1 MKDLHRAAP
10 VAAAPQAERPAHLNR
25 PVHPLLAAAAASLL
39 VACAQNP
46 SAPQASETAK
56 PASAP
61 ASTSAGAPA
70 TAAAS
75 PGAAPSTPSAAP
87 ARPAGAGAAPSGGTP
102 NAAAAGAP
110 NPAALAAAVQ
120 AARGGAAAGSPAP
133 FAEVIRDAKR
143 ADGFLPVWTKDDKV
157 WLEIPANAL
166 DKPFFFAVSVAG
178 GLGERFFWPGLMG
191 GSQVVE
197 LRKVGS
203 NVQLIAKNMKV
214 RAPAN
219 TPLAKALDESYSDS
233 LLATAPAASAPHP
246 ERKSFLVDANAL
258 LGGDIS
264 GAQTRL
270 EASYRLSY
278 SLDRANSGIVKSTA
292 NAQGTSLTV
301 RQHFAI
307 PKLPSTPPGGPGGA
321 TPNPAAMP
329 SPPTVVP
336 DARSLFLAHTYTMA
350 PLPATPMKVRA
361 ADQRV
366 GYFTESFMDFGKDAG
381 GDRRTHH
388 IKRWRLEKKD
398 PAAEVSEPKEPIRVV
413 MDRNIPLK
421 WREPIKAGILEWN
434 KAFEKAGWKQAI
446 VVEQQADNADWSTL
460 EGTRLL
466 AVRWFAIE
474 GPGATAVGPS
484 QADPRTGEIL
494 RGASIIP
501 ENWVRI
507 GRNRI
512 TDTQPRLGGTSAESA
527 GSHGAPSFA
536 QPYAMAGAVGGH
548 DHELCTMG
556 HEALEQAEM
565 AFELLVARG
574 QIDPQGPE
582 ADRFIAGSLKDV
594 TMHEIGHAL
603 GLRHNFKASTGITR
617 SQLRD
622 KAFTAVR
629 GVSNSVM
636 DYNALNLPLAD
647 EADAEL
653 QMGTL
658 GAYDIWAIE
667 YGYRDFA
674 AEREADGL
682 AAIAGRSDSDTSLAY
697 ATDEDASTPDPL
709 VNRYDLGDDPLAYAQ
724 KQMKLSRELWN
735 RTQARA
741 LAPTD
746 DMTIYRR
753 VLQRVF
759 AGINATV
766 PLATRYVGG
775 SIHSRALAGK
785 NEPLIAPVPAA
796 RQREALN
803 FVVNELFTTS
813 SFKFDPKIMSR
824 LGIDQLDRSS
834 ARGQTSTDYSL
845 AQSVL
850 GVQRSALDALMSE
863 TLASR
868 MADAEHKVD
877 NPKALMSFADV
888 QLRLSGAIWSELR
901 DGKTAGRE
909 VDSLRR
915 NLQREH
921 AKRLATG
928 LLRPTASS
936 GQADAPAVNRMV
948 ARQLESDLRGALGA
962 GGWSAMARAHLED
975 SLALISEALKAPLN
989 KQGV

>member
-1 MKDLHRAAP
+1 MKNLHRARSQTGALSP
-10 VAAAPQAERPAHLNR
+10 DLPQQLERARNPWIAAA
-25 PVHPLLAAAAASLL
+25 LATLL

-46 SAPQASETAK
+46 RAPQAADKSAAAASAASGSSAAAPAAA

-61 ASTSAGAPA
+61 TPAPKAPASTAPTRPA
-70 TAAAS
+70 TAA
-75 PGAAPSTPSAAP
+75 GTTT
-87 ARPAGAGAAPSGGTP
+87 PAGAP
-102 NAAAAGAP
+102 AAAGAP
-110 NPAALAAAVQ
+110 NAAAM
-120 AARGGAAAGSPAP
+120 AAAAMASRGSAAAGSPPA
-133 FAEVIRDAKR
+133 FADVSRDAKR
-143 ADGFLPVWTKDDKV
+143 SDGFLPVWTKDDKV
-157 WLEIPANAL
+157 WLEIPTAVM
-166 DKPFFFAVSVAG
+166 DKPFFFAASVAN

-197 LRKVGS
+197 LRKVG
-203 NVQLIAKNMKV
+203 NIVQLVAKNLKV

-219 TPLAKALDESYSDS
+219 TPLAKALEESYSDS

-246 ERKSFLVDANAL
+246 ERKSILVDANVL
-258 LGGDIS
+258 VGGDLT

-270 EASYRLSY
+270 EGSYRLSY
-278 SLDRANSGIVKSTA
+278 ALDRANSGIVKSSA

-307 PKLPSTPPGGPGGA
+307 PKLPSLPTGGPGGA
-321 TPNPAAMP
+321 TPNPAALP

-336 DARSLFLAHTYTMA
+336 DPRSLFLAHTYTMA
-350 PLPATPMKVRA
+350 PLPVIPMKARA

-398 PAAEVSEPKEPIRVV
+398 PNAEVSEPKEPIRVV
-413 MDRNIPLK
+413 MDRNIPMK

-434 KAFEKAGWKQAI
+434 KAFEKAGWRNAV

-460 EGTRLL
+460 EGTRML

-501 ENWVRI
+501 ENWVRV

-512 TDTQPRLGGTSAESA
+512 TDTQPRLGSQPAELGG
-527 GSHGAPSFA
+527 GSNGPSFA
-536 QPYAMAGAVGGH
+536 QPYAAAGAH
-548 DHELCTMG
+548 DHTLCTMG

-582 ADRFIAGSLKDV
+582 ADRFIAASLKDV

-622 KAFTAVR
+622 KAFTALR

-647 EADAEL
+647 EVDADL

-667 YGYRDFA
+667 YGYRDFPA
-674 AEREADGL
+674 DREAAGL
-682 AAIAGRSDSDTSLAY
+682 ASIAQRSDSDISLAY
-697 ATDEDASTPDPL
+697 ATDEDASTPDPM

-724 KQMKLSRELWN
+724 KQMKLSRELWT
-735 RTQARA
+735 RTQART

-785 NEPLIAPVPAA
+785 NEPLISPVPAA

-803 FVVNELFTTS
+803 FVVNELFTTQ
-813 SFKFDPKIMSR
+813 SFKFDPKILSR
-824 LGIDQLDRSS
+824 LGIDQLDRTS
-834 ARGQTSTDYSL
+834 ARAQTSTDYSL

-850 GVQRSALDALMSE
+850 GVQRNALDALMSDG
-863 TLASR
+863 LASR

-877 NPKALMSFADV
+877 DPKALMSFADV
-888 QLRLSGAIWSELR
+888 QIRLSGAIWSELR
-901 DGKTAGRE
+901 DGKTGGRD

-921 AKRLATG
+921 IKRLANG
-928 LLRPTASS
+928 LLRPAAPS
-936 GQADAPAVNRMV
+936 GNADAPAVNRMV
-948 ARQLESDLRGALGA
+948 ARQLESGLRSALNG
-962 GGWSAMARAHLED
+962 GGWSSMARAHLED

>member
-1 MKDLHRAAP
+1 MNDSLRAASP
-10 VAAAPQAERPAHLNR
+10 WFAAALSA
-25 PVHPLLAAAAASLL
+25 LL

-46 SAPQASETAK
+46 A
-56 PASAP
+56 AP
-61 ASTSAGAPA
+61 ASGDAAKAP
-70 TAAAS
+70 
-75 PGAAPSTPSAAP
+75 AAP
-87 ARPAGAGAAPSGGTP
+87 APTTAQAAQRPAAAGTAAPAGTPAAAPQPRTTAPAGTPPAAQATAGASP
-102 NAAAAGAP
+102 NPAAAAAAARAAAGA
-110 NPAALAAAVQ
+110 AGAV
-120 AARGGAAAGSPAP
+120 AP

-143 ADGFLPVWTKDDKV
+143 ADGFLPVWTKDEKTWV
-157 WLEIPANAL
+157 EIPSSGL
-166 DKPFFFAVSVAG
+166 DKPFFMAISVAN

-197 LRKVGS
+197 LRKVG
-203 NVQLIAKNMKV
+203 NNIQLIAKNLKV

-219 TPLAKALDESYSDS
+219 TPLATALAESYSDS
-233 LLATAPAASAPHP
+233 LLATAPVASAPHP
-246 ERKSFLVDANAL
+246 ERKSVLVDANVL
-258 LGGDIS
+258 LGGDIT

-278 SLDRANSGIVKSTA
+278 SLDRANSGIVKARADA
-292 NAQGTSLTV
+292 NGTSFTV

-307 PKLPSTPPGGPGGA
+307 PKLPATPMGGPGGA
-321 TPNPAAMP
+321 TPNPANMP

-336 DARSLFLAHTYTMA
+336 DARSLFLSHTYTMA
-350 PLPATPMKVRA
+350 PLPATPMATRG

-398 PAAEVSEPKEPIRVV
+398 PNAAVSEPKEPIRVV

-434 KAFEKAGWKQAI
+434 KAFEKAGWRNAI

-460 EGTRLL
+460 EGTRML

-512 TDTQPRLGGTSAESA
+512 TDTQPRIGGLSMDSA
-527 GSHGAPSFA
+527 GGALPAFA
-536 QPYAMAGAVGGH
+536 QPYPLPSGLMGSH
-548 DHELCTMG
+548 DHALCTLG

-622 KAFTAVR
+622 KAFTTAR

-667 YGYRDFA
+667 YGYRAFPA
-674 AEREADGL
+674 AEEAAGL
-682 AAIAGRSDSDTSLAY
+682 ATIAARSDTDTSLAY
-697 ATDEDASTPDPL
+697 ATDEDAATPDPL

-724 KQMKLSRELWN
+724 KQMKLSRELWA
-735 RTQARA
+735 RTQSRP

-759 AGINATV
+759 AGINTTV

-803 FVVNELFTTS
+803 FVVGELFS
-813 SFKFDPKIMSR
+813 SNSFKFDPKIMSR
-824 LGIDQLDRSS
+824 LGIDQLDRIS
-834 ARGQTSTDYSL
+834 ARAVTSTDFSL

-850 GVQRSALDALMSE
+850 GVQRGALDALMSE
-863 TLASR
+863 SLAAR

-877 NPKALMSFADV
+877 NPKSLMSFADV
-888 QLRLSGAIWSELR
+888 QTRLNAAIWSELR
-901 DGKTAGRE
+901 DGKTSGRD
-909 VDSLRR
+909 VDTLRR

-921 AKRLATG
+921 VKRIASG
-928 LLRPTASS
+928 LLRPSTA
-936 GQADAPAVNRMV
+936 GGGADAPAVNRMV
-948 ARQLESDLRGALGA
+948 ARQLESDLRAALNV
-962 GGWSAMARAHLED
+962 GGWSGMARAHLED
-975 SLALISEALKAPLN
+975 SLALLSEALKAPLN

>member
-1 MKDLHRAAP
+1 M
-10 VAAAPQAERPAHLNR
+10 AAAM
-25 PVHPLLAAAAASLL
+25 AAAR
-39 VACAQNP
+39 
-46 SAPQASETAK
+46 
-56 PASAP
+56 
-61 ASTSAGAPA
+61 
-70 TAAAS
+70 
-75 PGAAPSTPSAAP
+75 GAAP
-87 ARPAGAGAAPSGGTP
+87 AGT
-102 NAAAAGAP
+102 
-110 NPAALAAAVQ
+110 
-120 AARGGAAAGSPAP
+120 PAP
-133 FAEVIRDAKR
+133 FADVIKDAKR
-143 ADGFLPVWTKDDKV
+143 TEGFLSVWTKDEKV
-157 WLEIPANAL
+157 WLEIPAGAL
-166 DKPFFFAVSVAG
+166 DTPFFFAVSVAS

-197 LRKVGS
+197 LRKVGTT
-203 NVQLIAKNMKV
+203 VQLIAKNLKV

-219 TPLAKALDESYSDS
+219 TPLAKALGESYSDS

-246 ERKSFLVDANAL
+246 ERKSILVDANAL

-278 SLDRANSGIVKSTA
+278 ALDRANSGIVKSTA

-307 PKLPSTPPGGPGGA
+307 PKLPIVPAAGPGG
-321 TPNPAAMP
+321 TPPNPAALP

-350 PLPATPMKVRA
+350 PLPATPMPVRA

-366 GYFTESFMDFGKDAG
+366 GYFTESYTDFGKDAG

-388 IKRWRLEKKD
+388 IKRWRLVKKD
-398 PAAEVSEPKEPIRVV
+398 PDAEVSEPKEPIRVV

-421 WREPIKAGILEWN
+421 WREPVKAGILEWN
-434 KAFEKAGWKQAI
+434 IAFEKAGWRNAI
-446 VVEQQADNADWSTL
+446 VVEQQADDADWSTL
-460 EGTRLL
+460 EGTRML

-501 ENWVRI
+501 ENWVRV

-512 TDTQPRLGGTSAESA
+512 TDTQPRIGAMSAEPGTSGTAV
-527 GSHGAPSFA
+527 SFA
-536 QPYAMAGAVGGH
+536 QAYSLPGMGGAEHDHGLCTLGH
-548 DHELCTMG
+548 D
-556 HEALEQAEM
+556 ALEQAEM

-574 QIDPQGPE
+574 QIDPEGPE

-594 TMHEIGHAL
+594 TMHEVGHAL
-603 GLRHNFKASTGITR
+603 GLRHNFKASTGVTR

-622 KAFTAVR
+622 KAFTAAR

-647 EADAEL
+647 EADASL

-667 YGYRDFA
+667 YGYRDFPSG
-674 AEREADGL
+674 RETAGL
-682 AAIAGRSDSDTSLAY
+682 AAIAGRSDHDASLAY

-709 VNRYDLGDDPLAYAQ
+709 VNRFDLGDDPLAYAQ

-735 RTQARA
+735 RTQARTLEA
-741 LAPTD
+741 ND
-746 DMTIYRR
+746 DMTVYRR

-803 FVVNELFTTS
+803 FVVNELFTS
-813 SFKFDPKIMSR
+813 NSFKFEPKIMSR
-824 LGIDQLDRSS
+824 LGIDQLDRTS
-834 ARGQTSTDYSL
+834 ARSQSSTDFSL

-850 GVQRSALDALMSE
+850 GVQRGALDALMSE
-863 TLASR
+863 SMASR

-877 NPKALMSFADV
+877 NPNALMSYADV
-888 QLRLSGAIWSELR
+888 QVRLSTAIWSELR
-901 DGKTAGRE
+901 DRKAAARD

-921 AKRLATG
+921 LKRLAAG
-928 LLRPTASS
+928 LLRPIAAS
-936 GQADAPAVNRMV
+936 GNADAPAVNRMV
-948 ARQLESDLRGALGA
+948 ARQIESDLRVALAA
-962 GGWSAMARAHLED
+962 GGWSGMARAHLED
-975 SLALISEALKAPLN
+975 SLALISEALRAPLN

>member
-1 MKDLHRAAP
+1 MKVTHRAASP
-10 VAAAPQAERPAHLNR
+10 WFAAALS
-25 PVHPLLAAAAASLL
+25 SLL

-46 SAPQASETAK
+46 TTPSATEGAK
-56 PASAP
+56 PAPAAATASGTNPAP
-61 ASTSAGAPA
+61 APAAGTAPR
-70 TAAAS
+70 AAAS
-75 PGAAPSTPSAAP
+75 STPAAPGTTAAPSAAGQNP
-87 ARPAGAGAAPSGGTP
+87 AAAAAAARAA
-102 NAAAAGAP
+102 AAAAGA
-110 NPAALAAAVQ
+110 
-120 AARGGAAAGSPAP
+120 GAP

-143 ADGFLPVWTKDDKV
+143 TDGFLPVWTKDEKT

-166 DKPFFFAVSVAG
+166 DKPFFMAISVAS

-197 LRKVGS
+197 LRKVG
-203 NVQLIAKNMKV
+203 NNLQLIAKNLKV

-219 TPLAKALDESYSDS
+219 TPLATALNESYSDS
-233 LLATAPAASAPHP
+233 LLATATVASAPHP
-246 ERKSFLVDANAL
+246 ERKSILIDANAL

-270 EASYRLSY
+270 EGSYRLSY
-278 SLDRANSGIVKSTA
+278 TLDRANSGIVKAAA

-307 PKLPSTPPGGPGGA
+307 PKLPTLPAGGPGGA
-321 TPNPAAMP
+321 TPNPAALP

-336 DARSLFLAHTYTMA
+336 DARSLFLSHTYTMA
-350 PLPATPMKVRA
+350 PLPAAPMATRA

-398 PAAEVSEPKEPIRVV
+398 PDAAISEPKEPIRVV

-434 KAFEKAGWKQAI
+434 KAFEKAGWRNAV

-460 EGTRLL
+460 EGTRML

-512 TDTQPRLGGTSAESA
+512 TDTQPRLGGTSQDAS
-527 GSHGAPSFA
+527 GLQPGHFA
-536 QPYAMAGAVGGH
+536 QPYAMPAGLAPAH
-548 DHELCTMG
+548 DHELCTLG
-556 HEALEQAEM
+556 HEAMEQAEM

-574 QIDPQGPE
+574 QIDPEGPD

-603 GLRHNFKASTGITR
+603 GLRHNFKASTGVTR

-622 KAFTAVR
+622 KAFTTTR

-636 DYNALNLPLAD
+636 DYNALNLPLGD
-647 EADAEL
+647 ETDAEL

-658 GAYDIWAIE
+658 GAYDLWAIE
-667 YGYRDFA
+667 YGYRAFPAGQEA
-674 AEREADGL
+674 AGL
-682 AAIAGRSDSDTSLAY
+682 AAIAARSDSDASLAY
-697 ATDEDASTPDPL
+697 ATDEDAATPDPL

-735 RTQARA
+735 RTQART

-785 NEPLIAPVPAA
+785 NEPLITPVPAA

-803 FVVNELFTTS
+803 FVVGELFS
-813 SFKFDPKIMSR
+813 SNSFKFDPKIMSR
-824 LGIDQLDRSS
+824 LGIDQLDRTS
-834 ARGQTSTDYSL
+834 ARGSTSTDFSL
-845 AQSVL
+845 GQSVL
-850 GVQRSALDALMSE
+850 GVQRGALDALMTDS
-863 TLASR
+863 LASR
-868 MADAEHKVD
+868 MADAEYKVD

-888 QLRLSGAIWSELR
+888 QTRLSTAIWSELR
-901 DGKTAGRE
+901 DGKTSSRE

-921 AKRLATG
+921 IKRLAAG

-936 GQADAPAVNRMV
+936 GNADAPAVNRMV
-948 ARQLESDLRGALGA
+948 ARQLESDLRGALSA
-962 GGWSAMARAHLED
+962 GGWSSMARAHLED

>member
-1 MKDLHRAAP
+1 MKHLHRAASAKAATATALP
-10 VAAAPQAERPAHLNR
+10 PHLARAPYPWMAAA
-25 PVHPLLAAAAASLL
+25 LATLL

-46 SAPQASETAK
+46 TAPQGTAANAPAAPAAAAK
-56 PASAP
+56 PAASASAP
-61 ASTSAGAPA
+61 AAPA
-70 TAAAS
+70 APAAA
-75 PGAAPSTPSAAP
+75 TP
-87 ARPAGAGAAPSGGTP
+87 ARPAAAAGATAPAAPGASAGAAASGTP
-102 NAAAAGAP
+102 NAAAI
-110 NPAALAAAVQ
+110 AAAQ
-120 AARGGAAAGSPAP
+120 AARAAAAGSPPA

-143 ADGFLPVWTKDDKV
+143 SDGFLPVWTKDDKV
-157 WLEIPANAL
+157 WMEIPAAAMN
-166 DKPFFFAVSVAG
+166 KPFFFAVSVAN

-197 LRKVGS
+197 LRKVG
-203 NVQLIAKNMKV
+203 NTVQLIAKNVKV

-219 TPLAKALDESYSDS
+219 TPLAKALEESYSDS

-246 ERKSFLVDANAL
+246 ERKSILVDANAL
-258 LGGDIS
+258 LGGDLT

-270 EASYRLSY
+270 EGSYRLPY
-278 SLDRANSGIVKSTA
+278 TLDRANSGIVKSTS
-292 NAQGTSLTV
+292 NAQGTSFTV

-307 PKLPSTPPGGPGGA
+307 PKLPSMPPGGPGGA

-336 DARSLFLAHTYTMA
+336 DPRSLFLGHTYTMA
-350 PLPATPMKVRA
+350 PLPATPMAVRA

-398 PAAEVSEPKEPIRVV
+398 PTAEVSEPKEPIRVV

-434 KAFEKAGWKQAI
+434 KAFEKAGWRNAI

-512 TDTQPRLGGTSAESA
+512 TDTQPRLGSQSAEA
-527 GSHGAPSFA
+527 GVQAAGMNFA
-536 QPYAMAGAVGGH
+536 QPYSLPGMAPAH
-548 DHELCTMG
+548 DHSLCTLG

-622 KAFTAVR
+622 KAFTALR

-647 EADAEL
+647 ETDADL
-653 QMGTL
+653 QMGSL
-658 GAYDIWAIE
+658 GAYDMWAIE
-667 YGYRDFA
+667 YGYRDFPA
-674 AEREADGL
+674 DREAAGL
-682 AAIAGRSDSDTSLAY
+682 AAIAQRSDTDISLAY

-724 KQMKLSRELWN
+724 RQMKLSRELWN
-735 RTQARA
+735 RTQART
-741 LAPTD
+741 LAAND

-803 FVVNELFTTS
+803 FVVNELFTTQ
-813 SFKFDPKIMSR
+813 SFKFDPKILSR
-824 LGIDQLDRSS
+824 LGIDQLDRMS
-834 ARGQTSTDYSL
+834 ARSQTSTDYSL
-845 AQSVL
+845 AQAVL

-863 TLASR
+863 ALASR

-877 NPKALMSFADV
+877 NPKTLMSFADV
-888 QLRLSGAIWSELR
+888 QTRLSGAIWAELR
-901 DGKTAGRE
+901 DGKTSGRE

-921 AKRLATG
+921 IKRLATG
-928 LLRPTASS
+928 LLRPAASS
-936 GQADAPAVNRMV
+936 GNADAPAVNRMV
-948 ARQLESDLRGALGA
+948 ARQLESELRGALSA
-962 GGWSAMARAHLED
+962 GGWSNMARAHLED
-975 SLALISEALKAPLN
+975 SLAMISEALKAPLN